1 MPAKSPAQEKLMQA
15 AAHTKGGYDGVPQA
29 VGKEFVGKDSQSETR
44 DAKLDRLQRQVTQ
57 LAEQLLKHE
66 ELDRKR
72 YRSS

>member
-1 MPAKSPAQEKLMQA
+1 MQA
-15 AAHTKGGYDGVPQA
+15 AAHTKGGYGGVPQT
-29 VGKEFVGKDSQSETR
+29 VGKEFVGKDSQPETR